1 MPLPD
6 GYNTLI
12 YRGHFECEIGISYKG
27 AKLGVS
33 LGGGYKEVENVFP
46 PLLYGSL
53 SYPTLH
59 RDAMIEVEE
68 DTFVNRLDYIWGFYR
83 ESKDNAD
90 LPFLMKSP
98 LDGAWYL
105 WQFSDDDLSIR
116 LLDLYMGSTGVK
128 IEQVYVKGVVP
139 DNPDGSFDEEE
150 E

>member
-6 GYNTLI
+6 FPILI
-12 YRGHFECEIGISYKG
+12 YRGHFECEIGVSYKD
-27 AKLGVS
+27 AKLAAS

-68 DTFVNRLDYIWGFYR
+68 DTFVNRLDYIFSFYR

-90 LPFLMKSP
+90 QPFLMKSP
-98 LDGAWYL
+98 LDGKWYL
-105 WQFSDDDLSIR
+105 WNFSDDELSIR
-116 LLDLYMGSTGVK
+116 LVDLYMGSTGLK
-128 IEQVYVKGVVP
+128 IEQVYVKGVTP
-139 DNPDGSFDEEE
+139 DNEDGSFDEE
-150 E
+150 